1 MKNLSQERIG
11 ELMIVGETI
20 TYSLF
25 PVIIAHTTKIMP
37 PILFAGASAIV
48 ASISV
53 FLYLF
58 FTKQLKD
65 LINKKT
71 IKYSL
76 LVTLFIM
83 IIPSIFIF
91 IGSSK
96 TSGINTTILLQ
107 TEILSTLIVFGILS
121 LEKITTK
128 KILGAILVF
137 IGASLIVFNGTF
149 NINPGDIFIIIG
161 ASIYPIGNIFSKK
174 TVKIAS
180 PSIIL
185 FIRSFVGGLILIA
198 ISLLFE
204 SHPNA
209 FSSIKANLPI
219 ILLTGIVIYHISKI
233 MWYEG
238 IKRIDVTKA
247 IPISVGGGPLL
258 SLIFSI
264 ILLKEIPTIFQIIG
278 FILILVGV
286 FTVTLKNKNTQ
297 LNP

>member
-1 MKNLSQERIG
+1 MRALSQERIG
-11 ELMIVGETI
+11 ELMIAGETL

-37 PILFAGASAIV
+37 PILFAGTSILIAAI
-48 ASISV
+48 SI
-53 FLYLF
+53 FIYMF

-65 LINKKT
+65 LKNPQV
-71 IKYSL
+71 IKYGL
-76 LVTLFIM
+76 LISLFII

-107 TEILSTLIVFGILS
+107 TEILSTLLIFGGLS
-121 LEKITTK
+121 LEKITIK
-128 KILGAILVF
+128 KIFGAILVF
-137 IGASLIVFNGTF
+137 MGASLIVFNGTF

-161 ASIYPIGNIFSKK
+161 AAIYPIGNIFSKK
-174 TVKIAS
+174 AVKIAS
-180 PSIIL
+180 PSVIL
-185 FIRSFVGGLILIA
+185 FIRSFIGGTILIV

-204 SHPNA
+204 SHTNIFA
-209 FSSIKANLPI
+209 SIKTNLSM

-258 SLIFSI
+258 SLIFAI

-278 FILILVGV
+278 FILILAGI
-286 FTVTLKNKNTQ
+286 FTVTFKNKNTQ